1 MLPQPYVF
9 VAKGAL
15 PDLRVAVDLNQ
26 VWADLDNGSLMVT
39 GVIIARKDFIE
50 KNPEAVKA
58 FLKEYTASTEYV
70 NANVRESAV
79 WVEKFDIFKAAV
91 AEKAI
96 LLQYYIYR
104 RRQMRAAMEVIL
116 MFRAE
121 PQIDRRAPD
130 DSHKA

>member
-1 MLPQPYVF
+1 
-9 VAKGAL
+9 
-15 PDLRVAVDLNQ
+15 
-26 VWADLDNGSLMVT
+26 MVT

-58 FLKEYTASTEYV
+58 FLKEYKASTEYV

-96 LLQYYIYR
+96 PYCNITYIDGDEM
-104 RRQMRAAMEVIL
+104 QTAMEGYLNVLFEQNPKSIGGKL
-116 MFRAE
+116 
-121 PQIDRRAPD
+121 PD
-130 DSHKA
+130 DSFYHKA